1 MPLQTAAR
9 AQASGKKPT
18 VQRPAQR
25 KAKRSRQRE
34 QCKPNTKKGRTEIG
48 SPFLLLRYFV
58 NVSMVASIAAWKESR
73 FDSYTEMISE
83 LSEPIM
89 LV

>member
-1 MPLQTAAR
+1 MQTEH
-9 AQASGKKPT
+9 KT
-18 VQRPAQR
+18 
-25 KAKRSRQRE
+25 
-34 QCKPNTKKGRTEIG
+34 GRTEIG